1 MIYFHSFDRK
11 AVIFLWPTT
20 GKTLELSW
28 IAGMKYVILKRTIM
42 AIFQGDHDDDFVD
55 DNYSTLSQIK
65 SHSLNFALSYVC
77 PFN

>member
-1 MIYFHSFDRK
+1 
-11 AVIFLWPTT
+11 
-20 GKTLELSW
+20 
-28 IAGMKYVILKRTIM
+28 M
-42 AIFQGDHDDDFVD
+42 AIFQGDHDEDFVD